1 MRAIACLVLSIAV
14 VDPAFAEPVVHEV
27 GVLAGAAVPDV
38 DLTSAPGEK
47 QRSGAPVGGVR
58 VARSAGDAWSLFGD
72 VTFAGADSDLGGGL
86 GVFALR
92 AGAEFFGDEG
102 ARGGRWFTAL
112 AGGLGRA
119 EVSGAGD
126 GDSALIS
133 AGFGRRWELGGDRR
147 VRWEVRAEHW
157 LSKLPEFGNHAVTNV
172 HALAGYSWTFGRKPE
187 PPPAPAPVPV
197 PVPVPK
203 VAPPPPPAPKPDAP
217 PPPPPPPPP
226 VPKPVPKPASKPAP
240 IVTPE
245 KPTLVLEGVTFETDS
260 AKLRPESREILDRV
274 AESLRAWPEI
284 RVEVQGH
291 TDATGSTAHNLA
303 LSQARADAV
312 RIHLA
317 GRGVDPSRL
326 VAKGYGESKPLAPN
340 TTREGKAK
348 NRRVELVKLD

>member
-187 PPPAPAPVPV
+187 PPSLPPPAPAPA
-197 PVPVPK
+197 PK
-203 VAPPPPPAPKPDAP
+203 VAPTPPPPPTPAPKPVVPPPPAPQPAP
-217 PPPPPPPPP
+217 
-226 VPKPVPKPASKPAP
+226 KPAP

-291 TDATGSTAHNLA
+291 TDASGSTAHNLA

-326 VAKGYGESKPLAPN
+326 TAKGYGESRPIAPN
-340 TTREGKAK
+340 ATREGKAK

>member
-1 MRAIACLVLSIAV
+1 MRAIACLVLSFAV
-14 VDPAFAEPVVHEV
+14 LDPAFAETVVHEV

-47 QRSGAPVGGVR
+47 QRSVAPIGGLR
-58 VARSAGDAWSLFGD
+58 FARSTGDTWSLFGD
-72 VTFAGADSDLGGGL
+72 VTFLGADSDLGGGL
-86 GVFALR
+86 GVLAVR
-92 AGAEFFGDEG
+92 AGAEFFGNEG

-119 EVSGAGD
+119 DVSGAGD
-126 GDSALIS
+126 GDSALLS

-147 VRWEVRAEHW
+147 VRWEVRAEQW
-157 LSKLPEFGNHAVTNV
+157 LSKLPEFGDHAVTNV
-172 HALAGYSWTFGRKPE
+172 HVLAGYSWTFGRKPE
-187 PPPAPAPVPV
+187 PPPVPV
-197 PVPVPK
+197 PAPTAAPTPAPKIAPPPPPPPSPPAPKPV
-203 VAPPPPPAPKPDAP
+203 APPPPAPKPAP
-217 PPPPPPPPP
+217 
-226 VPKPVPKPASKPAP
+226 KPAP

-260 AKLRPESREILDRV
+260 AKLRPESREILDRI
-274 AESLRAWPEI
+274 AESLRAWPGI

-291 TDATGSTAHNLA
+291 TDASGSAAHNLV

-312 RIHLA
+312 RIYLA
-317 GRGVDPSRL
+317 GQGVDPSRL
-326 VAKGYGESKPLAPN
+326 VTKGYGESKPLAPN